1 MTFTKQHNIL
11 SIIVLC
17 LALVIPAITA
27 QAQELNARKHGTIL
41 DQIEFSNL
49 KQQQKT
55 RVQEILDYAFQ
66 FRGVPYRH
74 GQSSPRGF
82 DCSGFTSFVFKR
94 FGINLDR
101 TSSGQIY
108 DGKRV
113 SRNDLQ
119 PGDLVFFNGRA
130 VGKRIGHVG
139 IVTQVNDDNTFKF
152 IHAACSRGITESHST
167 ETYYSRRYM
176 GACRVV
182 E

>member
-1 MTFTKQHNIL
+1 MINSRKYNIL
-11 SIIVLC
+11 SIIILC
-17 LALVIPAITA
+17 FTLIGTA
-27 QAQELNARKHGTIL
+27 FSTHAQELTARKHGTIL
-41 DQIEFSNL
+41 EQIEFSNL

-82 DCSGFTSFVFKR
+82 DCSGFTSYVFKR
-94 FGINLDR
+94 FGISLDR

-113 SRNDLQ
+113 SRSDLQ

-152 IHAACSRGITESHST
+152 IHAACSRGITESHSS